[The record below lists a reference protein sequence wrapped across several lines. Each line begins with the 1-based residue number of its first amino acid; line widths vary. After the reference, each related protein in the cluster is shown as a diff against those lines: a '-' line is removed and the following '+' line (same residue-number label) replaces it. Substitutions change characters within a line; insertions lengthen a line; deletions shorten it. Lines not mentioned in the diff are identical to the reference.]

1 MKKWQLMSCNI
12 FVSLAGD
19 KFPFAYFSTKTASA
33 VVHSNIFFEA
43 VRFLLEG
50 GFRIYFDLFDG
61 VTPNR
66 KFFTSQFIGGD
77 AVSSS
82 FKTINKATGD
92 PLILIMDLSVSI
104 FKKTFMLHCSSCM
117 FDMVRMNQKSI
128 KAFESF
134 LA

>member
-1 MKKWQLMSCNI
+1 MSCNI

-43 VRFLLEG
+43 VRLLLEG
-50 GFRIYFDLFDG
+50 GFRIYFGLFDG
-61 VTPNR
+61 ATPNR

-104 FKKTFMLHCSSCM
+104 F
-117 FDMVRMNQKSI
+117 
-128 KAFESF
+128 
-134 LA
+134 